1 LNTAIGL
8 QVILGAL
15 VTGLSAAIK
24 PEQVSECSLRFIA
37 YTFDFNV
44 PYLYD

>member
-1 LNTAIGL
+1 MLNGYSLNAAIGL

-24 PEQVSECSLRFIA
+24 PEKVSR
-37 YTFDFNV
+37 
-44 PYLYD
+44 

>member
-1 LNTAIGL
+1 MLNGYALNVAIAF

-24 PEQVSECSLRFIA
+24 PEKVSEDSF
-37 YTFDFNV
+37 
-44 PYLYD
+44 